1 VLTVVVA
8 EDSGFLGFKQR
19 QYTDEAGARKVLDN
33 NKFPLLGEVSI
44 LAM

>member
-19 QYTDEAGARKVLDN
+19 QYTDEWDERKVLQIGQQ
-33 NKFPLLGEVSI
+33 F
-44 LAM
+44 